1 MPRDYKVY
9 LDDILTAIE
18 RVEEYSRGLSLRSFS
33 SDHKTLDAVVRNL
46 EIVGEAAKHLP
57 QAVRDSEPHVEWKKI
72 AGLRDILIHEYL
84 VQNPRLKR
92 GWLRPALGTT
102 GVWHCLLDGEGH
114 SLPAPRAKPVG
125 APPRP
130 WRFLARPGPGS
141 EATQIP

>member
-1 MPRDYKVY
+1 MSNRRIWDKVY

-72 AGLRDILIHEYL
+72 AGLRDILIHEYFGMDAGIL
-84 VQNPRLKR
+84 WDIVQNKLPDLKAAVR
-92 GWLRPALGTT
+92 R
-102 GVWHCLLDGEGH
+102 LLD
-114 SLPAPRAKPVG
+114 S
-125 APPRP
+125 
-130 WRFLARPGPGS
+130 
-141 EATQIP
+141 